1 MMRSQEETQKLVAS
15 LPREKRISKANQ
27 ILSMRDGQ
35 SVNAKVDY
43 LVNYCGMDFME
54 VYEAMETED
63 EATKAL
69 WNKEE

>member
-43 LVNYCGMDFME
+43 LVNYCGMDFNE